1 MFLSIYREG
10 GLINMYAHHLRDM
23 IDLLVMKKI
32 IQPDQSSEALAVL
45 NAYWEDRIA
54 ITWSTGDILG
64 QAKEQGIRIT
74 RKRAHEILQ
83 KMFHDHDSS
92 QGISWDTINSELQ
105 N

>member
-1 MFLSIYREG
+1 
-10 GLINMYAHHLRDM
+10 MYSHHLKDM

-64 QAKEQGIRIT
+64 QAKKLGIRIT
-74 RKRAHEILQ
+74 RKRAREILHR
-83 KMFHDHDSS
+83 MLHHHDAS
-92 QGISWDTINSELQ
+92 QGISWNTINSELQ